1 MKKAPKQRRKE
12 LWGAPAAGPRHVP
25 GHELYLEPRWGRF
38 VGACACGQF
47 ALLRNRNHI
56 ETAHRQHLAVAGGYT
71 RRDRI
76 QKAINLRTKAHWL
89 VLKTS
94 SSGAWR
100 VDCDCGWKS
109 AVATDDETVIRAARG
124 HLAAAEQAK
133 ATAAALRSSP
143 PSSNGARQ
151 RHRRK
156 PLVIPEPSR
165 AEQIRTRR
173 LQQLRS
179 AGNPTRH
186 PEPSAFNPGAEG
198 SRTEASPQGT
208 DGLAVIPAVI
218 PPDPTAANQ
227 TALYGMPPQPELPR
241 PYWTGL
247 SGRLAVIS

>member
-1 MKKAPKQRRKE
+1 MAGKRRVRMVTGLIRGPMKKAPKQRRKE

-47 ALLRNRNHI
+47 ALLGNRNHI

-71 RRDRI
+71 RRGRI
-76 QKAINLRTKAHWL
+76 EQAINLRTKAHWL

-109 AVATDDETVIRAARG
+109 AVATDRETVIRAARG

-179 AGNPTRH
+179 AGNPNK
-186 PEPSAFNPGAEG
+186 APG
-198 SRTEASPQGT
+198 T
-208 DGLAVIPAVI
+208 
-218 PPDPTAANQ
+218 
-227 TALYGMPPQPELPR
+227 
-241 PYWTGL
+241 
-247 SGRLAVIS
+247 